1 MNEVN
6 IKMTNKK
13 KVKRKIAGL
22 DYNFSN
28 EESDVFKFRKKLIKK
43 GYELVD
49 ITQLCEFKLG
59 RSGSANNFNE
69 PNEEIYHIQAHYR
82 EEQVAVF
89 QGNSCYE
96 IDDDKYIVWTSD
108 ENFIIFKK
116 AKIEKEKGKV

>member
-1 MNEVN
+1 
-6 IKMTNKK
+6 MTNKK
-13 KVKRKIAGL
+13 KIKDKENKF
-22 DYNFSN
+22 NFSN

-49 ITQLCEFKLG
+49 ITQLCVFKLG

-116 AKIEKEKGKV
+116 AKIEKEKEGC

>member
-1 MNEVN
+1 
-6 IKMTNKK
+6 MTKK
-13 KVKRKIAGL
+13 KNKQL
-22 DYNFSN
+22 DHKFSFSN
-28 EESDVFKFRKKLIKK
+28 EESDIFKFRKKLIKK

-69 PNEEIYHIQAHYR
+69 PNEEIYHIQAWYR
-82 EEQVAVF
+82 EKQVAVF

-96 IDDDKYIVWTSD
+96 IDDDKYVVWTSA

-116 AKIEKEKGKV
+116 AKIENFEDN